1 MGLVERVF
9 CKIHHFRVNFQTDLF
24 RNAPGH
30 TAGHALL
37 GIAVNEI
44 RPFFFH
50 DRLLFLAHRTAN
62 QVASS
67 HRVAA
72 EVAHNLHNL
81 LLIHDT
87 AVGRRQDR
95 FQLRTGIG
103 DFVMIVFSF
112 NIFWNKV
119 HRPGT
124 VQGNTRDDILQV
136 LGL

>member
-1 MGLVERVF
+1 MGLVERIF

-30 TAGHALL
+30 TAGHALI

-44 RPFFFH
+44 GPLFFH
-50 DRLLFLAHRTAN
+50 DGLLFLAHRTAN

-72 EVAHNLHNL
+72 EVAHDLHNL

-103 DFVMIVFSF
+103 DFVVIVFSF
-112 NIFWNKV
+112 NIFRNKV
-119 HRPGT
+119 HRAGT
-124 VQGNTRDDILQV
+124 VQGNARDDVLQV
-136 LGL
+136 LRL